1 MQFIYSTRYACFAL
15 KFGVDNASLWNVF
28 GIKIKIGNLLLPQ
41 QEICDVSMYSIG
53 IGWYRN
59 MENNKINI
67 GILDIGKKLNCI
79 KI

>member
-1 MQFIYSTRYACFAL
+1 MQFIGSTRYACFAL

-53 IGWYRN
+53 IG
-59 MENNKINI
+59 
-67 GILDIGKKLNCI
+67 
-79 KI
+79 